1 MIHWRCRHL
10 ADNHWRTFGPSTV
23 LIAEAGR
30 ICHTLGTEDVHFS
43 AIEYPRSWSGL
54 ALGKSMET
62 PSRQQALADDK
73 DLMALMV
80 SIASGD
86 TAKASEAV
94 AASPELI
101 QKSAIHGAS
110 RAEASRYFFPQIKH
124 YLYAGDTPLHIAAA
138 GFRFQ
143 VAQFLIDHGA
153 SCAAKNRRGAEPLHY
168 ASDCNTWNP
177 AAQVATIE
185 CLTRAGANPNST
197 DKNGVTPIHRAV
209 RTRCAAAVQALLFAG
224 ARPDLANQNGSTPL
238 HLAVQNT
245 GRGGSGSPA
254 AVEQQ
259 RQIILL
265 LLQNGASV
273 KRKDG
278 SGRTV
283 EQAATAS
290 WIREL
295 LQRPR

>member
-1 MIHWRCRHL
+1 L
-10 ADNHWRTFGPSTV
+10 
-23 LIAEAGR
+23 R
-30 ICHTLGTEDVHFS
+30 ILDKICD
-43 AIEYPRSWSGL
+43 
-54 ALGKSMET
+54 GKHMELR
-62 PSRQQALADDK
+62 SRQRAGADDK
-73 DLMALMV
+73 ELMALMA

-86 TAKASEAV
+86 TAKVLEV
-94 AASPELI
+94 VTASPELARMP
-101 QKSAIHGAS
+101 AIHGAS
-110 RAEASRYFFPQIKH
+110 RAEASRYFFPQIRH
-124 YLYAGDTPLHIAAA
+124 YVYTGDTALHLAAA
-138 GFRFQ
+138 GFRFE

-153 SCAAKNRRGAEPLHY
+153 TCTARNRRGAEPLHY

-197 DKNGVTPIHRAV
+197 DKNGVAPIHRAV
-209 RTRCAAAVQALLFAG
+209 RTRCAAAVEALLSAG

-245 GRGGSGSPA
+245 GRGGSGSPE

-259 RQIILL
+259 RQIIRLL
-265 LLQNGASV
+265 IQNGAPV

-283 EQAATAS
+283 DQAASVS

-295 LQRPR
+295 L